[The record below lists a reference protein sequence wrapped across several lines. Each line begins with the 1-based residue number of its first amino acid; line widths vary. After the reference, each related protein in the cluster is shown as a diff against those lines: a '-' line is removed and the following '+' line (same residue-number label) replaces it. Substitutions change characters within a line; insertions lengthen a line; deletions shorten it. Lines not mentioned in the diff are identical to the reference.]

1 MAPKVHKGLLATG
14 TLSLSMLFA
23 GCTSTSLINENLF
36 HNASDMEGRVEA
48 LPVGSTFE
56 EVKDA
61 MNIGERYFYR
71 LSREEILRA
80 HYGAEPRIDLS
91 ENALDD
97 LDFSGVEGYRI
108 DYENVTESW
117 RFSTFGTHTN
127 VRTEGE
133 RMHAVFIFEDDKLV
147 ETIMTGG
154 YVNARERNSN
164 LPSAGKIMD
173 HAM

>member
-1 MAPKVHKGLLATG
+1 
-14 TLSLSMLFA
+14 MLFA

-61 MNIGERYFYR
+61 MNIGEKYFYR

-80 HYGAEPRIDLS
+80 RYGAEPRIDLS

-117 RFSTFGTHTN
+117 RFFN
-127 VRTEGE
+127 IR
-133 RMHAVFIFEDDKLV
+133 HAQMYEPK
-147 ETIMTGG
+147 
-154 YVNARERNSN
+154 VNACMLFSFSKMISW
-164 LPSAGKIMD
+164 LKPL
-173 HAM
+173 